1 MFCLPPRRLRALLL
15 PVAFAGSL
23 SAQIPAPAVPIP
35 SVSIVPTAP
44 GAPVDKA
51 AMREAVRQGCLHAWN
66 GYKQY
71 AWGQDALKPLSK
83 SGHHWYSRSLLM
95 TPVDAYDTLRLMGLD
110 AQAAE
115 AKQLIFSKLDFDV
128 DDDVSA
134 FETTIRLVG
143 GLLSAYELDGDKKF
157 LTLAQDLAD
166 RLAPAFDTPTGM
178 PYRFVNLR
186 TGKCHGAVSNPAEIG
201 TCILEYGVLS
211 KHTGDGKYLARAKK
225 AMAALYARRSRLD
238 LTGSNINVE
247 TGAWT
252 NPDSFVGGGIDSY
265 LEYMLK
271 GGILLHDND
280 LAQMW
285 QTSLP
290 AINRY
295 VADTRN
301 DRLWYGHVD
310 MNTGRRNA
318 TTYGALDAFF
328 AAALAL
334 GGDLDHAKKLQ
345 ESNFAMWQ
353 IAGVE
358 PESLDYASMKII
370 DPPYLLRPE
379 NLESIYYLSHYTHDE
394 KYLRMGKTIFD
405 SLENYCRNDAGYC
418 ALKDVT
424 TKEKS
429 DDMESFFF
437 AEVLKYSFLIFDDGQ
452 ALDFDKVIFNT
463 EAHPYKR

>member
-1 MFCLPPRRLRALLL
+1 
-15 PVAFAGSL
+15 
-23 SAQIPAPAVPIP
+23 
-35 SVSIVPTAP
+35 
-44 GAPVDKA
+44 
-51 AMREAVRQGCLHAWN
+51 MREAVRQGCLHAWN

-83 SGHHWYSRSLLM
+83 GGHNWYPQSLLM
-95 TPVDAYDTLRLMGLD
+95 TPVDAYDTLHLMGLD

-115 AKQLIFSKLDFDV
+115 AKNLIFSKLNFDV

-143 GLLSAYELDGDKKF
+143 GLLSAYELDGDRKF

-166 RLAPAFDTPTGM
+166 RLAPAFNTPTGM
-178 PYRFVNLR
+178 PYRYVNLH

-201 TCILEYGVLS
+201 TCVLEYGVLS

-225 AMAALYARRSRLD
+225 AMAALYAKRSKLD
-238 LTGSNINVE
+238 LTGTNINVE
-247 TGAWT
+247 TGEWT

-271 GGILLHDND
+271 GGILLHDKD

-285 QTSLP
+285 ETSLP
-290 AINRY
+290 PINQY
-295 VADTRN
+295 VADTKN
-301 DRLWYGHVD
+301 GQLWYGHVD
-310 MNTGRRNA
+310 MNTGQRNA

-345 ESNFAMWQ
+345 VSNFAMWQ

-358 PESLDYASMKII
+358 PESLDYATMKII

-379 NLESIYYLSHYTHDE
+379 NLESIYYLYHYTHDE
-394 KYLRMGKTIFD
+394 KYLQMGKTIFD
-405 SLENYCRNDAGYC
+405 SLEKYCRNDAGYC

-437 AEVLKYSFLIFDDGQ
+437 AEVMKYSFLIFDDGK

-463 EAHPYKR
+463 EAHPYQR